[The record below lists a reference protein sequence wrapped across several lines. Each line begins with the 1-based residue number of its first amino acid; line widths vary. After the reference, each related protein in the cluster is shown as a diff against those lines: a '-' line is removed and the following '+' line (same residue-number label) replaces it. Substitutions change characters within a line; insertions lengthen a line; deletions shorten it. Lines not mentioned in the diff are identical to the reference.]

1 MQQTLNRI
9 SGRVAVIRLTSALL
23 IGAATAVTQT
33 AQAQMFNELY
43 GFPYTFANGAE
54 PSGNLLVMGGSLY
67 GTTTLGGVGE
77 RPYGLG
83 TVYRFD
89 IQTGEET
96 LVHSFA
102 GGPSDG
108 ELPYA
113 GLIADSAGNLYGTT
127 DSGGLHDLGTVFM
140 LSPAGTMT
148 LLHSFNGAD
157 GAHPFGSLV
166 RDAQGNLYGT
176 TVGGGYDIPQ
186 ACLTNIGAGFCG
198 TVFRLDASGSLT
210 ALHRFT
216 GSPDG
221 ANPYSGLLLEA
232 GNLYGTT
239 FNGGALGLGT
249 VFEIN
254 GLTGAETVLYSFTG
268 GSDGKGPTTG
278 LIGDGKGNLYGTTE
292 NGGQIGLIGNGVIF
306 MLNIATQSE
315 TVLQIFNGTDGAD
328 PSGTLMM
335 GQGRL
340 YGTAY
345 NGGSGDGTIFELDL
359 ASRILTTLYRFQGLT
374 DGANPGSGL
383 VRDAQG
389 NIYGATYDG
398 GGPNLGTIFRITP

>member
-1 MQQTLNRI
+1 
-9 SGRVAVIRLTSALL
+9 
-23 IGAATAVTQT
+23 
-33 AQAQMFNELY
+33 
-43 GFPYTFANGAE
+43 
-54 PSGNLLVMGGSLY
+54 
-67 GTTTLGGVGE
+67 
-77 RPYGLG
+77 
-83 TVYRFD
+83 
-89 IQTGEET
+89 
-96 LVHSFA
+96 
-102 GGPSDG
+102 
-108 ELPYA
+108 
-113 GLIADSAGNLYGTT
+113 
-127 DSGGLHDLGTVFM
+127 
-140 LSPAGTMT
+140 
-148 LLHSFNGAD
+148 
-157 GAHPFGSLV
+157 
-166 RDAQGNLYGT
+166 
-176 TVGGGYDIPQ
+176 
-186 ACLTNIGAGFCG
+186 
-198 TVFRLDASGSLT
+198 
-210 ALHRFT
+210 
-216 GSPDG
+216 
-221 ANPYSGLLLEA
+221 
-232 GNLYGTT
+232 
-239 FNGGALGLGT
+239 
-249 VFEIN
+249 
-254 GLTGAETVLYSFTG
+254 VLYSFTG

>member
-1 MQQTLNRI
+1 MQQRPSRI
-9 SGRVAVIRLTSALL
+9 SGRLAVML
-23 IGAATAVTQT
+23 IAAAAAVTQT
-33 AQAQMFNELY
+33 AQAQTFNELY
-43 GFPYTFANGAE
+43 GFPYTFSNGAE
-54 PSGNLLVMGGSLY
+54 PSGNLLLMGGSLY

-77 RPYGLG
+77 GPYGLG
-83 TVYRFD
+83 TVYRFN

-96 LVHSFA
+96 LLHSFA
-102 GGPSDG
+102 GPPLDG

-198 TVFRLDASGSLT
+198 TVFRLDAAGSLT

-221 ANPYSGLLLEA
+221 ANPYSGLLLEG

-239 FNGGALGLGT
+239 SNGGAFGQGA

-254 GLTGAETVLYSFTG
+254 GLTGVETVLHSFTG
-268 GSDGKGPTTG
+268 GADGKDPTTG
-278 LIGDGKGNLYGTTE
+278 LVGDGKGNLYGTTE
-292 NGGQIGLIGNGVIF
+292 NGGQIGLIGNGVVF
-306 MLNIATQSE
+306 MVNIATQSE
-315 TVLQIFNGTDGAD
+315 TVLQIFNGTDGAE
-328 PSGTLMM
+328 PSGLTM

-345 NGGSGDGTIFELDL
+345 NGGSGDGTVFELDL
-359 ASRILTTLYRFQGLT
+359 ASGILTTLYRFQGLT

-389 NIYGATYDG
+389 NMYGATYDG
-398 GGPNLGTIFRITP
+398 GGANLGTIFRITP